1 MLKLLRYFLIK
12 RRVNNPLLAAR
23 IYQMIYHPEISVQWE
38 KSSMT
43 NKVQLV
49 EPKLTE
55 MQPAPVRSHYRQGN
69 MVLTERQEIE
79 QALRE
84 LQNKPKK
91 SVADRTSIGM
101 LEAVL
106 ANMWY
111 ERTTNPKVRRNS
123 IPSR

>member
-12 RRVNNPLLAAR
+12 RKVNNPLLAAR

-38 KSSMT
+38 KSSVT
-43 NKVQLV
+43 SKTQSV
-49 EPKLTE
+49 ESKSSE
-55 MQPAPVRSHYRQGN
+55 MQPAPVRRDYRQGN
-69 MVLTERQEIE
+69 MVLTERHEIE

-106 ANMWY
+106 ANM
-111 ERTTNPKVRRNS
+111 
-123 IPSR
+123 

>member
-12 RRVNNPLLAAR
+12 RRGNNPLLAAR

-55 MQPAPVRSHYRQGN
+55 MQPAPVRRDYRQGN

-106 ANMWY
+106 ANM
-111 ERTTNPKVRRNS
+111 
-123 IPSR
+123 